1 MRKKTIITI
10 LIISIFVFLGVV
22 FYAFFRDKRKQPKVE
37 LLKSDD
43 FIILSEAVSDK
54 TYLEDE
60 YVTFN
65 DTCLFF
71 SDEEIPD
78 RISNSTISP
87 EVGSVEYELF
97 RLCKKYK
104 KEFYIGKEDFYR
116 IFDVYLKVNGIEDTI
131 ERIDV
136 LSFGCGGEVINDL
149 VNEPLPSNVLHSL
162 EQDFEFVSEEFM
174 EHRFEEFSAY
184 KKDNTLL
191 TYVEKISD
199 ETCINNA
206 WIKNISSDKVTLF
219 YGNYSFE
226 VNVNETVSESNKVCD
241 VNFGEGMVKN
251 IRVKDETVSGK
262 LLSYSELSAE
272 IEGAGEFNLIEKAQ
286 VYDCKTEVKSKT
298 INDLQIGYDFTDFI
312 IDDGQI
318 CAAVI
323 CRDGE
328 MDNIR
333 VLLDNSGYEGR
344 FHEEVLLTC
353 TCDYSIEYG
362 DYSNRVRDN
371 ILSGKYISLDATD
384 KRLIKGS
391 RLKVV
396 PDNPEGKIILKSV
409 DRNLGTPSYL
419 GTIEIKKTEDGI
431 IIVNEVSLEEYL
443 KSVVPS
449 EMPASYPMEALKT
462 QAVCARTYAYGKM
475 INPKLAALGA
485 NLDDSASFQV
495 YNNNKENASTNQAIK
510 ETEGMLLY
518 YGDNVASGNFY
529 STSCGYSVDASL
541 WGNADELPYLCPK
554 SLDVNTFNGGI
565 CKKPTAYDLVDNEV
579 FDEMIRSKYDE
590 DFERNESFYRWSYGD
605 ITLDEKFMYARILD
619 LYETNNERVQI
630 KNDEGEYLSKSPSE
644 FTKIYLITPGE
655 RRLGGTLYSLYIETD
670 KEDIKVIGENACSY
684 VLTDGVTKVVLQ
696 DGSKYSAQKF
706 LPAPW
711 WTINVDTNDDSV
723 VGYSIIGGGFG
734 HGAGMSQNGA
744 KDMAKSGIN
753 YINILEFFYEG
764 CQVSMRH

>member
-1 MRKKTIITI
+1 MKKKTITTI
-10 LIISIFVFLGVV
+10 LIISIFIFLGVV
-22 FYAFFRDKRKQPKVE
+22 FYAFLRDTRKQPDVE
-37 LLKSDD
+37 LMKSVD
-43 FIILSEAVSDK
+43 FMILSDAVSDK
-54 TYLEDE
+54 TYLEDK

-78 RISNSTISP
+78 RISSSSITPKN
-87 EVGSVEYELF
+87 GSVEYELY
-97 RLCKKYK
+97 RLCGKYK

-116 IFDVYLKVNGIEDTI
+116 VFDAYLKANGLDDSI
-131 ERIDV
+131 ERINV
-136 LSFGCGGEVINDL
+136 FSLGCGAEVTNDL
-149 VNEPLPSNVLHSL
+149 INESLPSNVLHSL
-162 EQDFEFVSEEFM
+162 EFDYEFISEEFK

-191 TYVEKISD
+191 TYVEKIND
-199 ETCINNA
+199 EPSLKNA
-206 WIKNISSDKVTLF
+206 WIKNVGSGKVTLF
-219 YGNYSFE
+219 YGNYSFD
-226 VNVNETVSESNKVCD
+226 VNVMEPVFESNVVCD
-241 VNFGEGMVKN
+241 VIFREGMSKSLQ
-251 IRVKDETVSGK
+251 IKDEKLSGK
-262 LLSYSELSAE
+262 LLCYSDTIAELEGIGE
-272 IEGAGEFNLIEKAQ
+272 IAIADGAP
-286 VYDCKTEVKSKT
+286 VYDCISSVRSKT
-298 INDLQIGYDFTDFI
+298 INDLRIGYDFADFVLE
-312 IDDGQI
+312 DGVI
-318 CAAVI
+318 CAAI
-323 CRDGE
+323 ISRDGE
-328 MDNIR
+328 MNNIR
-333 VLLDNSGYEGR
+333 VLLDNSGYGGR
-344 FHEEVLLTC
+344 FHEDVLITC
-353 TCDYSIEYG
+353 NCDYSIEYG
-362 DYSNRVRDN
+362 DYSNRVKDN
-371 ILSGKYISLDATD
+371 ILSGKYISLDAGD
-384 KRLIKGS
+384 KRLANGS
-391 RLKVV
+391 RLKVI
-396 PDNPEGKIILKSV
+396 PDKPEGKIILKSV

-419 GTIEIKKTEDGI
+419 GTIEIKKVDEGI
-431 IIVNEVSLEEYL
+431 VIVNEVSLEEYL

-475 INPKLAALGA
+475 VNPKLASLGA

-495 YNNNKENASTNQAIK
+495 YNNNKENASTNEAIR

-518 YGDNVASGNFY
+518 YGDSVASGNFY

-554 SLDVNTFNGGI
+554 SLDIDTFRGSI
-565 CKKPTAYDLVDNEV
+565 CKKPTAEDLVDNEV
-579 FDEMIRSKYDE
+579 FDEVIRNKYDE

-630 KNDEGEYLSKSPSE
+630 KNDEGEYVSKSPSE
-644 FTKIYLITPGE
+644 FTTVYSITPGE

-684 VLTDGVTKVVLQ
+684 VLTDGVTKVILQ

-711 WTINVDTNDDSV
+711 WTINVETDGDSV
-723 VGYSIIGGGFG
+723 VRYSIIGGGFG

-744 KDMAKSGIN
+744 KDMAKSGLN